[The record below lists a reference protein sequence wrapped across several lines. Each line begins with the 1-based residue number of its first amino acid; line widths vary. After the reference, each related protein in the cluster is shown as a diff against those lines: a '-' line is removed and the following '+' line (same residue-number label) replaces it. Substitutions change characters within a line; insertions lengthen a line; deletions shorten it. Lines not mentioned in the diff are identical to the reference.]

1 MLKNDYKLLALDMD
15 GTILTSDHQ
24 LTERVRLALSQ
35 VAGQGIPIILVSAR
49 SPSSMVRYADQIG
62 LCEIMVA
69 LNGVLV
75 VGQKREI
82 LHYTTLPYDDVQTIL
97 ALCERYH
104 YTPNLFIDFDWYTER
119 MNAKIER
126 QISVVGFRPI
136 LGSFSSSGVIHEVQK
151 ILVMGEAAT
160 APAFFTDLE
169 RECLRVQASF
179 SGPTYIEVTPVGV
192 SKASGLSFVCHRLNI
207 PPAAVVAVGDNF
219 NDIEMIQFAG
229 LGVAM
234 GNAPDEVKTM
244 ADLIIGSHDEDGVAD
259 FVERVFLNGV

>member
-15 GTILTSDHQ
+15 GTILTSSHQ

-35 VAGQGIPIILVSAR
+35 VANLGIPVILVSAR
-49 SPSSMVRYADQIG
+49 SPSSMLRYAGQIG
-62 LCEIMVA
+62 LREMMVA

-75 VGQKREI
+75 VGQEREI
-82 LHYTTLPYDDVQTIL
+82 LHFTTLPSDDVQTIL
-97 ALCERYH
+97 SLCERYD
-104 YTPNLFIDFDWYTER
+104 YTPNLFIGFDWYTER

-126 QISVVGFRPI
+126 QISVVGFTPI
-136 LGSFSSSGVIHEVQK
+136 LGNFSNGTIRDVQK

-160 APAFFTDLE
+160 APAFFADLE
-169 RECLRVQASF
+169 RECGQIQASF
-179 SGPTYIEVTPVGV
+179 SGPTYIEIAPAGI
-192 SKASGLSFVCHRLNI
+192 SKASGLSYVCHRLNI

-234 GNAPDEVKTM
+234 GNAPDEVKAI
-244 ADLIIGSHDEDGVAD
+244 ADLVIGSHDKDGVAD
-259 FVERVFLNGV
+259 FVERVFLDGAG